1 MDGWMD
7 NRTDG
12 RTVICIFLP
21 TSFLRPTNR
30 SHHPLYIT
38 ANGGEFRQSLH
49 GYPRGYAQLL
59 KSPQSFWPFQLHFI
73 NTRAAAGRLE
83 PRSSRAPPDAKY
95 SGLIECPCTTRR
107 VKDAQA
113 RTIDGRP
120 VSFDCR
126 GEVLRQNNSVCSLST
141 YQGGYRCCE
150 GGMVLLDADQEQPE
164 GTDEYYL
171 KVRFWF
177 EEYHEEEQE
186 EASSAEEEDEGA
198 LGVVRASHAHL
209 FRLYLQTEQQAVRK
223 LNDVS

>member
-1 MDGWMD
+1 MQLDPPPPSTW
-7 NRTDG
+7 
-12 RTVICIFLP
+12 
-21 TSFLRPTNR
+21 
-30 SHHPLYIT
+30 HKHT

-59 KSPQSFWPFQLHFI
+59 KSPLSFWPFQLHFI

-83 PRSSRAPPDAKY
+83 PRSSRAPPDAPY

-113 RTIDGRP
+113 QTIDGRP

-126 GEVLRQNNSVCSLST
+126 GEVLRQNNSVCSLAT

-150 GGMVLLDADQEQPE
+150 GGMVLLDADQLQAKR
-164 GTDEYYL
+164 TDEYYL

-177 EEYHEEEQE
+177 EEYHEEEEQE
-186 EASSAEEEDEGA
+186 GQDGAPGASGSDEDGSV
-198 LGVVRASHAHL
+198 GVVHASHAHL
-209 FRLYLQTEQQAVRK
+209 FRLYLQTEQQAVRE
-223 LNDVS
+223 LDDASCLH